1 VDSKRRETRT
11 PPDLFRVFIFD
22 CAQRRK
28 KRANQSPTTTYPRT
42 RTRNRD
48 DNTHGERERKK
59 RDSST
64 FCCIYI
70 YIYTFKMAG
79 GASSFPSSS
88 PGGGGGGGNGTTT
101 RRQSLLYIVTFASLF
116 MLVALYDWEN
126 VSSSSSS
133 SSSSFRDGVFKEDSA
148 SSINDLERV
157 DSEKLSSRLEELR
170 EEKRRIEGELLNTAR
185 EGEEEEEEIEEDGMT
200 PEKRKREYDENNFP
214 EAIIENI
221 ERDIGHGARAQRGPE
236 EPARTMELARLRCLN
251 APEPWSPFDA
261 GRKKDNDG
269 NVRGKGG
276 DRSARRRN
284 VLFDFAEEEEE
295 EEETVEDR
303 TSGRKLLAYRL
314 PAGKYKPLQ
323 PKCAASERVKKSV
336 RAGEDAIVGCLKTNR
351 CSHAIEDVFKA
362 VQNLD
367 GIKSLKNY
375 VNCIIVNGQA
385 KGCGSI
391 SGNPETYP
399 YIGTKP
405 PPKAKKE
412 TTRTYKTCA
421 LVGNGPGLQRDG
433 MGEIIDKHDAVIRFN
448 TFVSSGVWQNYTG
461 VKSTLRVFNKKR
473 AETMKSTKNVYISST
488 KTKDKKDVENELW
501 IFWNYMSFP
510 FLPPV
515 LRANKNTAIMAPDV
529 IKYMVNGYFKSRS
542 DLHRL
547 GYKGF
552 QCPTNVNSGIHAM
565 YMAMQMCERVNLFGF
580 SYSMDMLNK
589 RNDARSPRM
598 SRFHDWAFDTML
610 VRLLHLSGYVNVCT
624 S

>member
-1 VDSKRRETRT
+1 
-11 PPDLFRVFIFD
+11 
-22 CAQRRK
+22 
-28 KRANQSPTTTYPRT
+28 
-42 RTRNRD
+42 
-48 DNTHGERERKK
+48 
-59 RDSST
+59 
-64 FCCIYI
+64 
-70 YIYTFKMAG
+70 MAG
-79 GASSFPSSS
+79 GASLPSSS
-88 PGGGGGGGNGTTT
+88 PGGGGGNGTTTT
-101 RRQSLLYIVTFASLF
+101 RRQSLVYIVTFASLF

-133 SSSSFRDGVFKEDSA
+133 SSSFRDEGVFREDSA
-148 SSINDLERV
+148 ASINDLERV

-170 EEKRRIEGELLNTAR
+170 EEKRRIEGELNTAR
-185 EGEEEEEEIEEDGMT
+185 EGEEEEEEEIEEDGMT

-284 VLFDFAEEEEE
+284 VLFDFAQEEEEEEEE

-351 CSHAIEDVFKA
+351 CSHTIEDVFKA

>member
-1 VDSKRRETRT
+1 MK
-11 PPDLFRVFIFD
+11 
-22 CAQRRK
+22 
-28 KRANQSPTTTYPRT
+28 N
-42 RTRNRD
+42 
-48 DNTHGERERKK
+48 
-59 RDSST
+59 
-64 FCCIYI
+64 
-70 YIYTFKMAG
+70 MAE
-79 GASSFPSSS
+79 SSS
-88 PGGGGGGGNGTTT
+88 
-101 RRQSLLYIVTFASLF
+101 SS
-116 MLVALYDWEN
+116 
-126 VSSSSSS
+126 VSSSSAFGGSGGGGEKTTTLS
-133 SSSSFRDGVFKEDSA
+133 KRQSLTYIVLFVSGFMAIALCDWENATTLTTTTTTTTLSTAGRSNNNNNNNNN
-148 SSINDLERV
+148 NDLE
-157 DSEKLSSRLEELR
+157 DDETGALSGRLEELR
-170 EEKRRIEGELLNTAR
+170 EEKRLL
-185 EGEEEEEEIEEDGMT
+185 EKEIEREDYWKKDDVQNVDDDVGADEDGMT
-200 PEKRKREYDENNFP
+200 PEKRKKEYDENNFP

-221 ERDIGHGARAQRGPE
+221 ERDLGHGARAQRGPE
-236 EPARTMELARLRCLN
+236 EPAGTMELAKLRCLN

-269 NVRGKGG
+269 NVRGKRENG
-276 DRSARRRN
+276 RTLRRRN
-284 VLFDFAEEEEE
+284 VLDALEDYLEEVDDKEI
-295 EEETVEDR
+295 EDSSTR
-303 TSGRKLLAYRL
+303 RSSSRRKLLAYRL

-323 PKCAASERVKKSV
+323 PKCAASERVKKSM
-336 RAGEDAIVGCLKTNR
+336 RSGEDAIVGCLKTNR
-351 CSHAIEDVFKA
+351 CSHAIEDVFA
-362 VQNLD
+362 AIQNLD

-375 VNCIIVNGQA
+375 VNCIIVNGQT
-385 KGCGSI
+385 KRCGSI
-391 SGNPETYP
+391 TGNPETFP

-412 TTRTYKTCA
+412 TIRTYKTCA
-421 LVGNGPGLQRDG
+421 LVGNGPGLQREG

-488 KTKDKKDVENELW
+488 KTKDRKTVEDELW

-552 QCPTNVNSGIHAM
+552 QCPTNVNSGVHAI

>member
-1 VDSKRRETRT
+1 VCPSF
-11 PPDLFRVFIFD
+11 LG
-22 CAQRRK
+22 RK
-28 KRANQSPTTTYPRT
+28 KRANHHRTTHHARTRKAQSRDDIYAERKRKESPTF
-42 RTRNRD
+42 
-48 DNTHGERERKK
+48 
-59 RDSST
+59 
-64 FCCIYI
+64 FCSRVVRRYT

-79 GASSFPSSS
+79 GASLPSSS
-88 PGGGGGGGNGTTT
+88 PGGGGGGNGTTTT
-101 RRQSLLYIVTFASLF
+101 RRQSLVYIVTFASLF
-116 MLVALYDWEN
+116 MLVAFCDWEN

-133 SSSSFRDGVFKEDSA
+133 SSSSFRDGGVFREDSA
-148 SSINDLERV
+148 ASINDLERV

-170 EEKRRIEGELLNTAR
+170 EEKRRIEGELIIAR
-185 EGEEEEEEIEEDGMT
+185 EGEEEEDGMT

-295 EEETVEDR
+295 EEEEETVEDR

-323 PKCAASERVKKSV
+323 PKCAASERVKKSI

>member
-1 VDSKRRETRT
+1 MAESSK
-11 PPDLFRVFIFD
+11 
-22 CAQRRK
+22 
-28 KRANQSPTTTYPRT
+28 
-42 RTRNRD
+42 
-48 DNTHGERERKK
+48 
-59 RDSST
+59 
-64 FCCIYI
+64 
-70 YIYTFKMAG
+70 
-79 GASSFPSSS
+79 SSFPLS
-88 PGGGGGGGNGTTT
+88 
-101 RRQSLLYIVTFASLF
+101 F
-116 MLVALYDWEN
+116 
-126 VSSSSSS
+126 SSSSSLS
-133 SSSSFRDGVFKEDSA
+133 SSSAFGGGSGGGGEKTTSKRQSLTYIVLFVSGFMAIALCDWENATTLTMTLSTAGRSDNNN
-148 SSINDLERV
+148 NDLE
-157 DSEKLSSRLEELR
+157 DDETGALSGRLEELR
-170 EEKRRIEGELLNTAR
+170 EEKRLL
-185 EGEEEEEEIEEDGMT
+185 EKEIEREDWKKDVQNVDDVGVDEDGMT
-200 PEKRKREYDENNFP
+200 PEKRKKEYDENNFP

-221 ERDIGHGARAQRGPE
+221 ERDLGHGARSQRGPE
-236 EPARTMELARLRCLN
+236 EPAGTMELAKLRCLN

-269 NVRGKGG
+269 NVRGKRENG
-276 DRSARRRN
+276 RTLRRRD
-284 VLFDFAEEEEE
+284 VLESLEDYLEEVDDKEI
-295 EEETVEDR
+295 EDSTR
-303 TSGRKLLAYRL
+303 RSSSRRKLLAYRL

-323 PKCAASERVKKSV
+323 PKCAASERVKKSM
-336 RAGEDAIVGCLKTNR
+336 RSGEDAIVGCLKTNR
-351 CSHAIEDVFKA
+351 CSHAIEDVFA
-362 VQNLD
+362 AIQNLD

-375 VNCIIVNGQA
+375 VNCIIVNGQT
-385 KGCGSI
+385 KRCSSI
-391 SGNPETYP
+391 TGNPETFP

-412 TTRTYKTCA
+412 TIRTYKTCA
-421 LVGNGPGLQRDG
+421 LVGNGPGLQREG

-488 KTKDKKDVENELW
+488 KTKDRKTVEDELW

-552 QCPTNVNSGIHAM
+552 QCPTNVNSGVHAI

>member
-1 VDSKRRETRT
+1 
-11 PPDLFRVFIFD
+11 
-22 CAQRRK
+22 
-28 KRANQSPTTTYPRT
+28 
-42 RTRNRD
+42 
-48 DNTHGERERKK
+48 
-59 RDSST
+59 
-64 FCCIYI
+64 
-70 YIYTFKMAG
+70 MAG

-284 VLFDFAEEEEE
+284 VLFDFAREEEEEE
-295 EEETVEDR
+295 EEETVEER

>member
-1 VDSKRRETRT
+1 MLERRRE
-11 PPDLFRVFIFD
+11 
-22 CAQRRK
+22 
-28 KRANQSPTTTYPRT
+28 
-42 RTRNRD
+42 
-48 DNTHGERERKK
+48 GEMPG
-59 RDSST
+59 
-64 FCCIYI
+64 
-70 YIYTFKMAG
+70 MAG
-79 GASSFPSSS
+79 NVSAGTTIQTTQKSSS
-88 PGGGGGGGNGTTT
+88 SLGGVTT
-101 RRQSLLYIVTFASLF
+101 RKQSLAYILSFVALF
-116 MLVALYDWEN
+116 MLVALCDWEN
-126 VSSSSSS
+126 YTSSTTNGGNTNFGSA
-133 SSSSFRDGVFKEDSA
+133 FREDSMRI
-148 SSINDLERV
+148 INDLEGV
-157 DSEKLSSRLEELR
+157 KSEKLSERLEELR
-170 EEKRRIEGELLNTAR
+170 EEKKKIEEEIKKTTNDNEEET
-185 EGEEEEEEIEEDGMT
+185 EEEEEEEEDGMT
-200 PEKRKREYDENNFP
+200 STKRKKEYDENNFP

-221 ERDIGHGARAQRGPE
+221 ERDLGHGARAYRGPE

-269 NVRGKGG
+269 NVRGKGDG
-276 DRSARRRN
+276 RRRRRRRRN
-284 VLFDFAEEEEE
+284 VLSSFERAGKEEEEE
-295 EEETVEDR
+295 EEEEIDSTGGR
-303 TSGRKLLAYRL
+303 RKLLAYRL

-323 PKCAASERVKKSV
+323 PKCAASERVKKNI
-336 RAGEDAIVGCLKTNR
+336 RPGEDAIVGCLKTNR
-351 CSHAIEDVFKA
+351 CSHAVEDVFTA
-362 VQNLD
+362 IQNLD

-375 VNCIIVNGQA
+375 VSCITVNGQT

-391 SGNPETYP
+391 TGNPETFP

-421 LVGNGPGLQRDG
+421 LVGNGPGLQREG